1 MKGPASL
8 SGSSQRRFRR
18 TAAGR
23 LGRTWQAVRRA
34 RQTDAAEKA
43 GLVSL
48 SFGAAFALAYFLDP
62 SGGRRR
68 RKQVVQ
74 RTGGLVHH
82 SSRLVR
88 RRTRYARSRVI
99 GRARRNAHPRFRQSP
114 PPDDVA
120 LARKVGTEIFR
131 GTARTPNEI
140 EKLEHDTR
148 AIPGVADVVNLLH
161 LPGTPP
167 PAHSGPR
174 RSSNAEPR

>member
-1 MKGPASL
+1 MK
-8 SGSSQRRFRR
+8 
-18 TAAGR
+18 
-23 LGRTWQAVRRA
+23 RRA
-34 RQTDAAEKA
+34 RRSDAKERAR
-43 GLVSL
+43 LVSL
-48 SFGAAFALAYFLDP
+48 SFGAGFVLAYFFDP

-74 RTGGLVHH
+74 RAGGLIHH

-99 GRARRNAHPRFRQSP
+99 GMARRSAHPRFRQLP
-114 PPDDVA
+114 PPDDVT
-120 LARKVGTEIFR
+120 LARKVETEIFR
-131 GTARTPNEI
+131 RPQAPKGTVNVDAAHGVVSLRGTAPTPDEI
-140 EKLEHDTR
+140 KRLEHDAR

-167 PAHSGPR
+167 PTHSGRR